1 MGWGAAMA
9 LAEEWADW
17 CDGPE
22 EAYEIL
28 YGRDDTNKSDGVERV
43 ECPICGKNKRGVDG
57 VIDHMTAKHT
67 KPCHAET
74 ISSFKGMYGRLK

>member
-9 LAEEWADW
+9 LAEEWSDW

-28 YGRDDTNKSDGVERV
+28 YGGRENPKPRTNKMP
-43 ECPICGKNKRGVDG
+43 CPICGKKFKGPQGVSM
-57 VIDHMTAKHT
+57 HMDTKHT
-67 KPCHAET
+67 KRAHNDVKQKFRDQHGIT
-74 ISSFKGMYGRLK
+74 Q